1 MGGRGKRYDDL
12 RRRKRND
19 DREFNLWDRDRAEQ
33 EYQSYDFDVAG
44 RDFDNETEYVQT
56 GHSFTIN
63 ELLRD
68 LKDNKLNIDNL
79 PERERN
85 NVKAMDKFMRP
96 LSEDVTLH
104 RFITPQALETITNMQ
119 GSLFRG
125 ENEAQIL
132 ENLRKNLVGGS
143 LQDAGF
149 ASSSYDP
156 TANVFT
162 GRGVM
167 IRVQARK
174 GTKAIVTAN
183 HDESEVILHRNA
195 KMNIINVSRE
205 EVATGRDIFG
215 NSRKDKKWVIT
226 VQV

>member
-33 EYQSYDFDVAG
+33 EYQSYDFDVTG
-44 RDFDNETEYVQT
+44 SDFDNETEYVQT

-63 ELLRD
+63 DLLRD
-68 LKDNKLNIDNL
+68 LKDKKLDIDNL

-104 RFITPQALETITNMQ
+104 RFITPEALETITNMKGLFS
-119 GSLFRG
+119 GS
-125 ENEAQIL
+125 EEQIL

-156 TANVFT
+156 AANVFT
-162 GRGVM
+162 SRGVM

-183 HDESEVILHRNA
+183 HTESEVVLHRNA
-195 KMNIINVSRE
+195 KMDIINVSRE
-205 EVATGRDIFG
+205 DVITNRGRFG
-215 NSRKDKKWVIT
+215 TIKDKKWVIT